1 MNIKTWL
8 AQQSRSATSVF
19 HMGRYCQDWKA
30 TTHHTGKP
38 SFHLVLE
45 GECWL
50 QIGNN
55 QKTIPLNEGDI
66 VFFFSDMPFYL
77 ISSPEKQPDEL
88 PRKTMRPLNESTQDD
103 TALLCGFLHPS
114 TYESELLFALM
125 PEYLLITRDMQ
136 VNKKLRHLFELV
148 KIECI
153 STEENCE
160 LAVTRL
166 TDLLLVY
173 VVEQVMDYHL
183 VDVNLLL
190 AAQSKPLI
198 ELFIQ
203 IIYSPAEEWSIER
216 MAGIVRM
223 SRSTFIRKVQ
233 TVTSYSPNELVSRLR
248 INVAVNLLRRGYSIN
263 DVAVQVGY
271 ESSSGFYKAFRKVTD
286 ITPAEF
292 AKMMTAGAA

>member
-1 MNIKTWL
+1 MDIKTWL

-19 HMGRYCQDWKA
+19 HMGRYCNDWKA
-30 TTHHTGKP
+30 TTHHTGKH
-38 SFHLVLE
+38 SFHIVLE

-66 VFFFSDMPFYL
+66 VFFFSDIPFYL
-77 ISSPEKQPDEL
+77 VSSSDKRPEEL
-88 PRKTMRPLNESTQDD
+88 PRKTMRPLNESTEED
-103 TALLCGFLHPS
+103 TALMCGFLHPI

-125 PEYLLITRDMQ
+125 PEYLLITQDMQ

-153 STEENCE
+153 STEKNCD
-160 LAVTRL
+160 LAITRL

-183 VDVNLLL
+183 VDVNLLQ
-190 AAQSKPLI
+190 AAQSRPLT
-198 ELFIQ
+198 ELLIQ
-203 IIYSPAEEWSIER
+203 IIYSPSEEWSIER
-216 MAGIVRM
+216 MAGLVSM

-233 TVTSYSPNELVSRLR
+233 TITSYSPNELVSRLR
-248 INVAVNLLRRGYSIN
+248 INVAVNLLRRGHSID
-263 DVAVQVGY
+263 DVAVKVGY
-271 ESSSGFYKAFRKVTD
+271 GSSSGFYKAFRKVTD
-286 ITPAEF
+286 ITPADF
-292 AKMMTAGAA
+292 ARMLTSNAA

>member
-1 MNIKTWL
+1 MDIKTWL

-19 HMGRYCQDWKA
+19 HMGRYCHDWKA

-50 QIGNN
+50 QIGDN

-77 ISSPEKQPDEL
+77 ISSPEKQPEEL
-88 PRKTMRPLNESTQDD
+88 PRKTMRPLKEPTQDD

-114 TYESELLFALM
+114 TCESELLFALM

-183 VDVNLLL
+183 VDVNLLQ
-190 AAQSKPLI
+190 AAQSNPLT

-216 MAGIVRM
+216 MAGLVSM

-233 TVTSYSPNELVSRLR
+233 TVTSYSPNELVSRMR
-248 INVAVNLLRRGYSIN
+248 INVAVNLLRRGHSID

-292 AKMMTAGAA
+292 AKMMTASAA